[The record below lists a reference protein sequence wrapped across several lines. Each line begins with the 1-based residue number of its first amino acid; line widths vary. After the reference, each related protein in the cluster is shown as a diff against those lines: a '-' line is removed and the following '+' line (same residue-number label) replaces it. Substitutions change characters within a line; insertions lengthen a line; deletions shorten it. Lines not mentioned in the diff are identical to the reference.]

1 MYYENQKRK
10 KTSIVLGI
18 FLLLIILL
26 LIALNLKFEKFD
38 FQTQNN
44 YKTQNLSYEANTIEK
59 EEKYNKIEKASESI
73 VGISKLKQNG
83 TTVFLNNAETSLG
96 LGSGVIVT

>member
-1 MYYENQKRK
+1 MK
-10 KTSIVLGI
+10 KKI

-59 EEKYNKIEKASESI
+59 E
-73 VGISKLKQNG
+73 
-83 TTVFLNNAETSLG
+83 
-96 LGSGVIVT
+96 